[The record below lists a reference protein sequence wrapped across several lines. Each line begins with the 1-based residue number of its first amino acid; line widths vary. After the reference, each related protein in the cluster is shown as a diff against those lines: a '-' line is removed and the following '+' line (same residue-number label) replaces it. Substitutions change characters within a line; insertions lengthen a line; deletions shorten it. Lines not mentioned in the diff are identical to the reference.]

1 MPKPIEFQIVPFFF
15 FFFVP
20 GQSSEILHRKPKIQL
35 LARRK
40 WNFISVVAAYILS
53 GRVYRK
59 SAGDQ
64 EFPVEKMLWPKWKRL
79 QTFADQST
87 RGSCH
92 TVAAKSIGTLLYLL

>member
-1 MPKPIEFQIVPFFF
+1 MIRPDAEADRIPDCSLFFF

-64 EFPVEKMLWPKWKRL
+64 EFPVEKMLWPK
-79 QTFADQST
+79 
-87 RGSCH
+87 
-92 TVAAKSIGTLLYLL
+92 